1 MTNLATAVVVDGVE
15 YAAGTA
21 HGSMPA
27 AVVDRIRNPA
37 AWVGGTPPALSVIP
51 EGKARLDGA
60 DLSSATKAKAALGL
74 EVSLFNGHIVPTG
87 TAPTAAAQASAGT
100 GATATVA
107 GRDTAGAVTLTSGS
121 ASVATGNQV
130 IVTFNKPFAVA
141 PVVHLTP
148 VTAALGALHPYV
160 AATST
165 TTFTI
170 GLASAPSTGTAYI
183 FNYVVIGK

>member
-21 HGSMPA
+21 HGTMPA
-27 AVVDRIRNPA
+27 AVVDRIRNPN
-37 AWVGGTPPALSVIP
+37 AWVGGTAPALSVIP

-74 EVSLFNGHIVPTG
+74 EVSLFNGHVVPTG

-100 GATATVA
+100 SATATIA
-107 GRDTAGAVTLTSGS
+107 GRDTAGAITLTAGS

-130 IVTFNKPFAVA
+130 IVTFNKAFAVA
-141 PVVHLTP
+141 PVVVLTP

-160 AATST
+160 SAAST
-165 TTFTI
+165 TAFTV
-170 GLASAPSTGTAYI
+170 GLASAPTVDLVYVL
-183 FNYVVIGK
+183 NYVVIGK